1 MGQDTTKKQSGFAGT
16 LKNLQLIDIIQ
27 LCCLS
32 VSTMAIKV
40 TKEESEG
47 TIFIQN
53 GEVVHACQ
61 DETTGIDAFY
71 TIMGWERGNFET
83 FDAYDTPKRTI
94 HEHYQ
99 FLLMESSRRVDE
111 TAQRRTEEAAG
122 AAKDKLRV
130 LIVDDSPIMTKILT
144 SVYTAQGDIEIAG
157 TAGNGKQAIEMIDT
171 TRPDLI
177 TLDVNMPVMD
187 GSTTLKHIMIKK
199 PCPVIVMSNLGDTSQ
214 ENVLNFL
221 DLGAVDFMSK
231 PVRHKN
237 ILLQQ
242 EKMIQRLR
250 RCAESNL
257 DVFRRI
263 PLPKP
268 VTPDRKLTSSGN
280 NCSDMIIIASGACA
294 PAAMLQ
300 LLNDLAENLMG
311 PVVLLQ
317 ALPPDLIPP
326 MADFLDRRSRYHI
339 LSLTCPLP
347 LKDTTVYAA
356 SVGVGLELTDAGR
369 GYSLCPDEP
378 ARSDLQPLRALDHFL
393 VSVSREFA
401 GKTDVVVLS
410 GADIDSL
417 DGLEAI
423 VQAGGAIILQDR
435 ATCILPGS
443 LEFIKKSALPTAE
456 MPLSAIARHILKTRN
471 EDHDPADV
479 RLPQDR
485 NERVG

>member
-61 DETTGIDAFY
+61 GETAGIDAFY

-83 FDAYDTPKRTI
+83 FDADVTPKRTI
-94 HEHYQ
+94 REHYH
-99 FLLMESSRRVDE
+99 FLLMEASRQIDE
-111 TAQRRTEEAAG
+111 TTQRRTEEAASV
-122 AAKDKLRV
+122 AQKKLRV

-157 TAGNGKQAIEMIDT
+157 TAGNGEQAIEMIDT

-187 GSTTLKHIMIKK
+187 GNTTLKHIMIKK
-199 PCPVIVMSNLGDTSQ
+199 PCPVIVMSNLGDTSL

-250 RCAESNL
+250 RCADSNL
-257 DVFRRI
+257 EVFRRI

-268 VTPDRKLTSSGN
+268 VTHDRKLTSDGTGCRN
-280 NCSDMIIIASGACA
+280 LTIITSGACA
-294 PAAMLQ
+294 PAAMLR
-300 LLNDLAENLMG
+300 LLNDLAEKATG

-326 MADFLDRRSRYHI
+326 LADFLDRRSRYHI
-339 LSLTCPLP
+339 MPLTRPLP
-347 LKDTTVYAA
+347 LKNTTVY
-356 SVGVGLELTDAGR
+356 VGSAGIGLELTAAGG
-369 GYSLCPDEP
+369 GYALRPDEP
-378 ARSDLQPLRALDHFL
+378 DHNDLQPLSAFDDFL
-393 VSVSREFA
+393 ISVSREFA
-401 GKTDVVVLS
+401 GKTHVVVVS

-456 MPLSAIARHILKTRN
+456 MQFSAIAGHILKTRN
-471 EDHDPADV
+471 EDHDPADF
-479 RLPQDR
+479 RLSQDR
-485 NERVG
+485 NKRAG